1 MNHRRVVPLGMAV
14 AATVRKA
21 DAMPASSPSGFP
33 FSELAS
39 DSPGTAADACLCGHL
54 DTEHDAVATRYC
66 AATEVGA
73 LPRSCMCPVQPV
85 AAARSYDRR

>member
-1 MNHRRVVPLGMAV
+1 
-14 AATVRKA
+14 
-21 DAMPASSPSGFP
+21 MPASSPSGFP

-39 DSPGTAADACLCGHL
+39 DPPVTPADACLCGHL

-73 LPRSCMCPVQPV
+73 LPRSCMCPVRPV